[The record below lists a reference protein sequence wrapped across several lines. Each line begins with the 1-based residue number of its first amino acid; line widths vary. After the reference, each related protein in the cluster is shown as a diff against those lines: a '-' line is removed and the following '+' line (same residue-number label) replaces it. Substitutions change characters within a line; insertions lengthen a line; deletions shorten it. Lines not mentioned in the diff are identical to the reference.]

1 MGRKNYVNLT
11 NFADVRRFIAKL
23 INERRNNEIPSAKFK
38 DLIYG
43 TKALQDVLEALYVQG
58 EIEGRLERL
67 ERAGKRP
74 AFGTYQHS
82 VDNESKEREDMI

>member
-43 TKALQDVLEALYVQG
+43 TKALQDVLEALYIQG
-58 EIEGRLERL
+58 EIETRLSRLEG
-67 ERAGKRP
+67 AGKRP
-74 AFGTYQHS
+74 SLFSARES
-82 VDNESKEREDMI
+82 VDSKPEEHPEGH